1 MTENDRL
8 LHEQAHIA
16 YRSAMVMV
24 AHMHR
29 VAVELGMPSERYWEL
44 QKEAEVAYSH
54 FSLET
59 RARKG
64 EL

>member
-8 LHEQAHIA
+8 LLEQARLA
-16 YRSAMVMV
+16 FKEMMVMKC
-24 AHMHR
+24 HMHR